1 MDWID
6 NIIVGLTET
15 YNTDNIYELYDFLE
29 IQIIRLD
36 AKNILLQ
43 GNDGFYQRNYFN
55 QEMVSICGS
64 LDYQYEKFV
73 LAHELGHAILHT
85 ETSTAAFNI
94 KLINSG
100 KIEKQATY
108 FALKLL
114 NIQLDPIELDGLN
127 IKQIANL
134 LHIPKDCLLFV

>member
-15 YNTDNIYELYDFLE
+15 YSTYNIYELYELLD
-29 IQIIRLD
+29 IQIIKLD
-36 AKNILLQ
+36 KDNILLQ

-55 QEMVSICGS
+55 KEMVSIKED

-73 LAHELGHAILHT
+73 LAHELRHAILHT
-85 ETSTAAFNI
+85 KTLTAAFNI
-94 KLINSG
+94 NLINSG
-100 KIEKQATY
+100 KIERQATY

-114 NIQLDPIELDGLN
+114 DIRLDPVELDGLN
-127 IKQIANL
+127 IDQISNL

>member
-1 MDWID
+1 MNWID

-15 YNTDNIYELYDFLE
+15 FNTDNIYELYDFLE
-29 IQIIRLD
+29 IQIIKLD
-36 AKNILLQ
+36 RNSILLQ
-43 GNDGFYQRNYFN
+43 GNDGYYQRNYFN
-55 QEMVSICGS
+55 QEVVSIRED

-85 ETSTAAFNI
+85 ESSTAAFNI
-94 KLINSG
+94 DLINFG
-100 KIEKQATY
+100 KIERQATY

-114 NIQLDPIELDGLN
+114 DIQLDPVELDGFN
-127 IKQIANL
+127 IEQISNL

>member
-1 MDWID
+1 MNWID

-15 YNTDNIYELYDFLE
+15 YNTDNIYELYDFLR

-36 AKNILLQ
+36 KENILLQ
-43 GNDGFYQRNYFN
+43 GNDGFYQRNYFD
-55 QEMVSICGS
+55 QEVVSIRED

-85 ETSTAAFNI
+85 ESFTAAFNI
-94 KLINSG
+94 NLINSG
-100 KIEKQATY
+100 KIERQATY
-108 FALKLL
+108 FAFKLL
-114 NIQLDPIELDGLN
+114 DIQLDPVELEGLN
-127 IKQIANL
+127 IEQIANL